1 MATNTNETLP
11 TLVDIKTKYTDPS
24 VMPAIF
30 QRSQRLKKLWYATH
44 DLLAEEADEKSTADV
59 DAEVNDSEDSDSFWD
74 ELAQSDDEDASSG
87 GQPDV
92 EVMDE

>member
-1 MATNTNETLP
+1 M
-11 TLVDIKTKYTDPS
+11 VDVKTKYTDPT

-30 QRSQRLKKLWYATH
+30 QRSQRLQKLWYATH
-44 DLLAEEADEKSTADV
+44 ELLAEEADEKSTADV
-59 DAEVNDSEDSDSFWD
+59 DAEADDSDDSDSFWD

-92 EVMDE
+92 EVMDEEE